1 MGSEEWQE
9 DAEAGAEDACRG
21 QRCVAGNEVLEVM
34 GSQMQGHWTA
44 GRIRPFL
51 ELKEG
56 EEEGRVPSTGEA

>member
-1 MGSEEWQE
+1 M
-9 DAEAGAEDACRG
+9 
-21 QRCVAGNEVLEVM
+21 AGNEVLEVM